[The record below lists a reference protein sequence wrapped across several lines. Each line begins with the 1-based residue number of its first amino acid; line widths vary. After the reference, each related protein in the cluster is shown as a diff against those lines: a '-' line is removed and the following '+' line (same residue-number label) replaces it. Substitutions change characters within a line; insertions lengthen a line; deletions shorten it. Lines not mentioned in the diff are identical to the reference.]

1 MRGGRGEAV
10 VIRILLA
17 EDQTLVRD
25 GLKALLEMEPGFD
38 VVAVANGEEALLAA
52 RRRAPDIAVLDVRMP
67 VMDGIECTRR
77 LKADYPDLPVLALT
91 TFDDHALVR
100 KCLEAGASAYLLK
113 DIHPDDLANAVRLL
127 VAGETLIPGDLARG
141 LVAEES
147 GPKWSEPLTPRQQEV
162 LELIAAG
169 LTNRE
174 IAERLFLSEGT
185 VKNIVSEIY
194 ARLNVR
200 DRVQAVLKAR
210 EARPD
215 V

>member
-1 MRGGRGEAV
+1 M
-10 VIRILLA
+10 IRILLA

-25 GLKALLEMEPGFD
+25 GLKALLEMQPDFA
-38 VVAVANGEEALLAA
+38 VVAVSNGEEALRAA
-52 RRRAPDIAVLDVRMP
+52 ETQEPDIAVLDVRMP
-67 VMDGIECTRR
+67 VMDWIECTRR
-77 LKADYPDLPVLALT
+77 LKARRPQLPVLALT
-91 TFDDHALVR
+91 TFDDRALVR
-100 KCLEAGASAYLLK
+100 RCLEAGASAYLLK

-141 LVAEES
+141 LVAK
-147 GPKWSEPLTPRQQEV
+147 GRDEPLTEPLSPRQQEV

-185 VKNIVSEIY
+185 VKNVVSEIY

-210 EARPD
+210 EGLPGA
-215 V
+215 